1 MSLYKAPVYS
11 HSVIIPSTVLWVI
24 SVLLV
29 ITRSYIRMSV
39 GTSDSTVISPIKT
52 GAHNLNATNASAAP
66 RDDVSPATVHTNTP
80 KNRHF
85 FPCTIKWHNGF
96 VLHWVSIPHWSFKLN
111 VMPFYVVSIWSG
123 TSVFTSIAILQ
134 LFGPIIS
141 HLYFFL
147 FLFCFLW
154 GWVHRVLMGII
165 RGTSLVTLYGLETGL
180 QVPFAIA

>member
-1 MSLYKAPVYS
+1 MSTVETKDIVSIPLSEILSDVNGVSTTNPSTSNIRMMKEKYSPKTMSLYKAPVYS
-11 HSVIIPSTVLWVI
+11 HSVIIPSTVLRVI

-96 VLHWVSIPHWSFKLN
+96 VLHWVSIPIDRLS
-111 VMPFYVVSIWSG
+111 
-123 TSVFTSIAILQ
+123 
-134 LFGPIIS
+134 
-141 HLYFFL
+141 
-147 FLFCFLW
+147 
-154 GWVHRVLMGII
+154 
-165 RGTSLVTLYGLETGL
+165 
-180 QVPFAIA
+180 